1 MPVIPVLRRLR
12 QEDQES
18 EASLVSIAIPCLK
31 SWGGGRVIWKR
42 NREVKKGMNVQ
53 VHCMHA

>member
-1 MPVIPVLRRLR
+1 LR